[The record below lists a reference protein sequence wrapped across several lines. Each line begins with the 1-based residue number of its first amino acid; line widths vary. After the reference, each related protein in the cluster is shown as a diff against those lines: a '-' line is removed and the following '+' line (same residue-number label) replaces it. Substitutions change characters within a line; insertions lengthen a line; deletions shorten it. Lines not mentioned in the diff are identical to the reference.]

1 MPTRGEAT
9 ERARLPYPART
20 KGETVSGHDIFISY
34 SREERPAARHFAESF
49 AREGFSVWW
58 DAALRSGQ
66 TFDEIIEQELRA
78 AKAVIVLWSPRSVAS
93 RWVRAEA
100 TLADRNNKLVPVI
113 IESCTLPIIFELTQA
128 ANLAGWNGDASDA
141 RWQTLISDLRGLIG
155 NGEEEK
161 PAVVQP
167 APPSKTASTEPDKAE
182 LMAALA
188 RIADKADHDLNKPTE
203 QEEHL
208 TQFYHQADQHRAL
221 ESDTVHCLLR
231 VDDDENETSFIVGPG
246 GLRIGRSAPADVVVT
261 GIGVSRSHCEVDLAG
276 GKLRVT
282 DLNSTNG
289 TYVNDK
295 RIVGS
300 ADLPRGALLRVG
312 NISFR
317 HDVFTRAEMAQ
328 RSDPVTSRPSSGAT
342 IARAANS

>member
-1 MPTRGEAT
+1 M
-9 ERARLPYPART
+9 
-20 KGETVSGHDIFISY
+20 SGHDIFISY

-49 AREGFSVWW
+49 AREGFTVWW

-66 TFDEIIEQELRA
+66 TFDEVIEQELRA

-128 ANLAGWNGDASDA
+128 ADLAGWTGDNSDV
-141 RWQTLISDLRGLIG
+141 RWQTLISDLRRLIG

-161 PAVVQP
+161 LASLQA
-167 APPSKTASTEPDKAE
+167 APPARPASKEPDKEE
-182 LMAALA
+182 LMAALS
-188 RIADKADHDLNKPTE
+188 RIGDKAGHDLAQPTE
-203 QEEHL
+203 QEEQL
-208 TQFYHQADQHRAL
+208 TKFYR
-221 ESDTVHCLLR
+221 ESDDFREREGDTVHCLLR
-231 VDDDENETSFIVGPG
+231 VDDDDNETSYIVGPG
-246 GLRIGRSAPADVVVT
+246 GLRIGRSAPAEIIVN

-276 GKLRVT
+276 GELRVT

-295 RIVGS
+295 RIEGS
-300 ADLPRGALLRVG
+300 GTVPKGALLRVG

-317 HDVFTRAEMAQ
+317 HDIFTRAEIAQ
-328 RSDPVTSRPSSGAT
+328 RSDAAPLRPSSGGT
-342 IARAANS
+342 VARAANS

>member
-1 MPTRGEAT
+1 M
-9 ERARLPYPART
+9 
-20 KGETVSGHDIFISY
+20 
-34 SREERPAARHFAESF
+34 
-49 AREGFSVWW
+49 WW

-78 AKAVIVLWSPRSVAS
+78 AKAVVVLWSPRSVAS

-128 ANLAGWNGDASDA
+128 ANLARWNGDASDA
-141 RWQTLISDLRGLIG
+141 NWQLLISDLRRLIG
-155 NGEEEK
+155 NGEEE
-161 PAVVQP
+161 P
-167 APPSKTASTEPDKAE
+167 APAAPAPAPKAAAKEPDKEE
-182 LMAALA
+182 LMAALS
-188 RIADKADHDLNKPTE
+188 RIGDKAGPDLSKPTE
-203 QEEHL
+203 EEEHL
-208 TQFYHQADQHRAL
+208 TQFYRQSDEFRAL
-221 ESDTVHCLLR
+221 EGDTVHCLLR
-231 VDDDENETSFIVGPG
+231 LDEDENETSFIVGPG
-246 GLRIGRSAPADVVVT
+246 GLRIGRSAPADLIVS

-289 TYVNDK
+289 TYVDDK
-295 RIVGS
+295 RIKGS
-300 ADLPRGALLRVG
+300 ADLPKGALLRVG
-312 NISFR
+312 NITFR

-328 RSDPVTSRPSSGAT
+328 RSDPTTNRPAEGSN

>member
-1 MPTRGEAT
+1 M
-9 ERARLPYPART
+9 
-20 KGETVSGHDIFISY
+20 SGHDIFISY

-49 AREGFSVWW
+49 AREGFTVWW

-128 ANLAGWNGDASDA
+128 ADLAGWNGDASDA
-141 RWQTLISDLRGLIG
+141 RWQTLISDLRRLIG
-155 NGEEEK
+155 NGEDEV
-161 PAVVQP
+161 PVTVQPVQP
-167 APPSKTASTEPDKAE
+167 AKPVSNGPDKEE
-182 LMAALA
+182 LMAALS
-188 RIADKADHDLNKPTE
+188 RIGDKAGHDLAKPTE
-203 QEEHL
+203 EEEHL
-208 TQFYHQADQHRAL
+208 TQFYRQADEFRAH
-221 ESDTVHCLLR
+221 EGDTVHCLLR
-231 VDDDENETSFIVGPG
+231 LDDDENETSFIVGPG
-246 GLRIGRSAPADVVVT
+246 GLRIGRSAPADVIIS
-261 GIGVSRSHCEVDLAG
+261 GIGVSRAHCEVDLAG

-289 TYVNDK
+289 TYVNDQ
-295 RIVGS
+295 RIDGS
-300 ADLPRGALLRVG
+300 ADLPKGAILRVG

-317 HDVFTRAEMAQ
+317 HDVFTRAEMTKQGDPAAIA
-328 RSDPVTSRPSSGAT
+328 RSGNGA

>member
-1 MPTRGEAT
+1 M
-9 ERARLPYPART
+9 
-20 KGETVSGHDIFISY
+20 SGHDIFISY

-49 AREGFSVWW
+49 AREGFTVWW

-128 ANLAGWNGDASDA
+128 ADLAGWTGDASDA
-141 RWQTLISDLRGLIG
+141 RWQALISDLRRLIG

-161 PAVVQP
+161 PAAAQP
-167 APPSKTASTEPDKAE
+167 APASKTAAPEPDKEE

-188 RIADKADHDLNKPTE
+188 RIGDKAGHDLSKPTE

-208 TQFYHQADQHRAL
+208 TQFYRQSDEHRAL
-221 ESDTVHCLLR
+221 EGDTVHCLLR
-231 VDDDENETSFIVGPG
+231 LDDDENETSFIVGPG
-246 GLRIGRSAPADVVVT
+246 GLRIGRSAPADVIVT

-289 TYVNDK
+289 TYVDDK
-295 RIVGS
+295 RIIGS
-300 ADLPRGALLRVG
+300 ADLPKGSLLRVG

-317 HDVFTRAEMAQ
+317 HDVFTRAEMTRKTDPAAIS
-328 RSDPVTSRPSSGAT
+328 RPGSDPV
-342 IARAANS
+342 ARAANS

>member
-1 MPTRGEAT
+1 
-9 ERARLPYPART
+9 
-20 KGETVSGHDIFISY
+20 VSGHDIFISY
-34 SREERPAARHFAESF
+34 SREDRPAARHFAESF
-49 AREGFSVWW
+49 AREGFTVWW

-78 AKAVIVLWSPRSVAS
+78 AKAAVVLWSPRSVAS

-128 ANLAGWNGDASDA
+128 ANLARWTGDASDA
-141 RWQTLISDLRGLIG
+141 GWQTLISDLRRLIG

-161 PAVVQP
+161 PAPAQP
-167 APPSKTASTEPDKAE
+167 KQASKIAPSEPDKEE

-188 RIADKADHDLNKPTE
+188 RIGDKAGHDLSKPTE

-208 TQFYHQADQHRAL
+208 TQFYRQSDEHRAL
-221 ESDTVHCLLR
+221 EGDTVHCLLR
-231 VDDDENETSFIVGPG
+231 LDDDENETSFIVGPG
-246 GLRIGRSAPADVVVT
+246 GLRIGRSAPADVIVM

-300 ADLPRGALLRVG
+300 ADLPKGALLRVG

-328 RSDPVTSRPSSGAT
+328 RSDPAAATHSSGAT

>member
-1 MPTRGEAT
+1 M
-9 ERARLPYPART
+9 
-20 KGETVSGHDIFISY
+20 SGNDIFISY

-49 AREGFSVWW
+49 AREGFTVWW

-78 AKAVIVLWSPRSVAS
+78 AKAVVVLWSPRSVAS

-128 ANLAGWNGDASDA
+128 ANLARWNGDASDA
-141 RWQTLISDLRGLIG
+141 NWQLLISDLRRLIG
-155 NGEEEK
+155 NGEDEK
-161 PAVVQP
+161 PAAVQP
-167 APPSKTASTEPDKAE
+167 APPPKAAAKEPDKEE
-182 LMAALA
+182 LMAALS
-188 RIADKADHDLNKPTE
+188 RIGEKAGPDLSKPTE
-203 QEEHL
+203 EEEHL
-208 TQFYHQADQHRAL
+208 TQFYRQSDEFRAL
-221 ESDTVHCLLR
+221 EGDTVHCLLR
-231 VDDDENETSFIVGPG
+231 LDEDENETSFIVGPG
-246 GLRIGRSAPADVVVT
+246 GLRIGRSAPADVIIS

-289 TYVNDK
+289 TYVDDK
-295 RIVGS
+295 RVKGS
-300 ADLPRGALLRVG
+300 ADLPKGALLRVG

-328 RSDPVTSRPSSGAT
+328 RNDSAAIRPSDGPD

>member
-1 MPTRGEAT
+1 M
-9 ERARLPYPART
+9 
-20 KGETVSGHDIFISY
+20 SGHDIFISY

-49 AREGFSVWW
+49 AREGFTVWW

-100 TLADRNNKLVPVI
+100 TIADRNNKLVPVI

-128 ANLAGWNGDASDA
+128 ANLAGWTGDTSDA
-141 RWQTLISDLRGLIG
+141 NWQTLISDLRRLIN

-161 PAVVQP
+161 PVSAAPARPSKP
-167 APPSKTASTEPDKAE
+167 APNEPDKEE
-182 LMAALA
+182 LMAALS
-188 RIADKADHDLNKPTE
+188 RISDKAGPDLGKPTA

-208 TQFYHQADQHRAL
+208 TQFYRQSDEFRSQ
-221 ESDTVHCLLR
+221 EGDTVHCLLR
-231 VDDDENETSFIVGPG
+231 LDDDENETSFIVGPG
-246 GLRIGRSAPADVVVT
+246 GLRIGRSAPADLIVS
-261 GIGVSRSHCEVDLAG
+261 GIGVSRAHCEVDLAG
-276 GKLRVT
+276 GQLRVT

-289 TYVNDK
+289 TYIDDK
-295 RIVGS
+295 RIEGH
-300 ADLPRGALLRVG
+300 ATLPKGALLRVG

-317 HDVFTRAEMAQ
+317 HDVFSRAEMAQ
-328 RSDPVTSRPSSGAT
+328 RGDVAAVRSPASGP